1 MQIVITGA
9 AGRLG
14 KVVVEHLLFNGH
26 TLVGIDRLG
35 SAEMI
40 GSSQVSYVQVDTTCY
55 EALEDAMR
63 GCDAIIH
70 LAAHP
75 SPHGYPD
82 HQIHNENVVSSYN
95 VLSAALQLGIS
106 RVCLASSVNAIGGA
120 FSRAPRYD
128 YFPVDEQHP
137 TYSEDPYSLSKWIC
151 EAQGDM
157 FARRDPGMTVAS
169 LRFHALVRDYEDG
182 VRIASNRGDAS
193 VRDLWGYT
201 TFESA
206 ARACLLSIT
215 ADFQGHEAFY
225 IVAPQTASS
234 VPSIELC
241 EAFYPDVEIRNKL
254 EGHRSFFD
262 SSKAGRLLHWE
273 HDTLSVPGVA

>member
-1 MQIVITGA
+1 MQIAITGA

-14 KVVVEHLLFNGH
+14 KVVVEDLLHEGH
-26 TLVGIDRLG
+26 TLVGIDRLAP
-35 SAEMI
+35 AELMAN
-40 GSSQVSYVQVDTTCY
+40 SNVFYVQVDTTCY
-55 EALEDAMR
+55 EALEDAMG
-63 GCDAIIH
+63 GCNAIIH

-95 VLSAALQLGIS
+95 VLSAAAALGIS

-137 TYSEDPYSLSKWIC
+137 TYAEDPYSLSKWIC

-157 FARRDPGMTVAS
+157 FARRDPGMTIAS
-169 LRFHALVRDYEDG
+169 LRFHALVHDYEDG

-201 TFESA
+201 SFESA
-206 ARACLLSIT
+206 ARACLLAIT
-215 ADFQGHEAFY
+215 AEFHGHEVFY
-225 IVAPQTASS
+225 IVAPRTASS
-234 VPSIELC
+234 ASSAELC
-241 EAFYPDVEIRNKL
+241 EAFYPDVEIRSTL

-262 SSKAGRLLHWE
+262 SSKASRLLHWE
-273 HDTLSVPGVA
+273 HDTSSAGGVP

>member
-1 MQIVITGA
+1 MQIAITGA

-14 KVVVEHLLFNGH
+14 KAVVEYLRHDGH
-26 TLVGIDRLG
+26 VLVGIDRLEP
-35 SAEMI
+35 AEAVAGANMP
-40 GSSQVSYVQVDTTCY
+40 YVQVDTTCY
-55 EALEDAMR
+55 GALEDAMR
-63 GCDAIIH
+63 GCDAVIH

-75 SPHGYPD
+75 SPHGYAD

-95 VLSAALQLGIS
+95 VLSAAAQLGIS

-120 FSRAPRYD
+120 FSRSPRYD

-151 EAQGDM
+151 EAQADM
-157 FARRDPGMTVAS
+157 FARRDPGITVAS
-169 LRFHALVRDYEDG
+169 LRFHALVCDYEDG

-206 ARACLLSIT
+206 ARACLLSLT
-215 ADFQGHEAFY
+215 ANFQGHEVFY
-225 IVAPQTASS
+225 IVAPRTASAS
-234 VPSIELC
+234 PSAELC
-241 EAFYPDVEIRNKL
+241 ETFYPDVEIRSEL
-254 EGHRSFFD
+254 DGHRSFFD
-262 SSKAGRLLHWE
+262 SSKAGRLLGWE
-273 HDTLSVPGVA
+273 HDILSAPGFA